1 VSAPPPES
9 DPAVAF
15 GRALGFVIAA
25 AGCLIGGG
33 MLLIAAAGI
42 FFRFLYGG

>member
-1 VSAPPPES
+1 MSSPPPEA
-9 DPAVAF
+9 DLAVAF
-15 GRALGFVIAA
+15 GRALGFVVAA

-33 MLLIAAAGI
+33 ILLIVAAGI